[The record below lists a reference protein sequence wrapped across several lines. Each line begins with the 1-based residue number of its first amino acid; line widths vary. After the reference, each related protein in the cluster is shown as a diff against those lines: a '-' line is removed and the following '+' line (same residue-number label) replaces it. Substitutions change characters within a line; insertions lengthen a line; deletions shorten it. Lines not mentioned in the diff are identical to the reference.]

1 MGAVCISLSNFNA
14 VESFKEVIGEIL
26 KCINE
31 RITSQSLWY
40 TFVGDAIYILFLL
53 FLQNLNRSVMVFM
66 LSVAREYYSIQT
78 PLICKS
84 PVDDLDDYHLAN

>member
-1 MGAVCISLSNFNA
+1 
-14 VESFKEVIGEIL
+14 
-26 KCINE
+26 
-31 RITSQSLWY
+31 
-40 TFVGDAIYILFLL
+40 
-53 FLQNLNRSVMVFM
+53 MVFM